1 MSKVQELGQ
10 AVQELTL
17 HKHQLNMQKKELAD
31 RNNELEHTLAQG
43 EMKLRNLARQ
53 LTKSVGEQERLATKE
68 AELRMELQKAQY
80 RA

>member
-31 RNNELEHTLAQG
+31 RNNELEHILAQG